1 MNLGKTLRLRR
12 IFSSGRALVADGNA
26 LSCDAPN
33 RIRLLAREGADAVV
47 LTPGQLQ
54 QVSEDLDTL
63 AVILRLDAGPGR
75 PRLLSVEAAL
85 DMGAEAVLA
94 ELSADSRDSLANFA
108 ASAEDARRRGM
119 PLVAHILDEDWRE
132 GASLAAGFGADLI
145 ETALGAE
152 AADLREFVHAT
163 GAQVLVRVEDYRPP
177 NQAFAERLYDAL
189 QNAAR
194 GFVLAH
200 RDLAGGALLDTLHSL
215 VHQGITA
222 AQAATM
228 LKAAHAERGNSR

>member
-26 LSCDAPN
+26 LSCDSPN
-33 RIRLLAREGADAVV
+33 RIRLLARQGADAVV

-63 AVILRLDAGPGR
+63 AVILRLDAGPSR

-85 DMGAEAVLA
+85 EMGAEAVLA
-94 ELSADSRDSLANFA
+94 ELSADSRDSLASFA
-108 ASAEDARRRGM
+108 ASAEDARRLGM
-119 PLVAHILDEDWRE
+119 PLLAHILDDDWRE
-132 GASLAAGFGADLI
+132 GASLAAGFGADII
-145 ETALGAE
+145 ETALGPE
-152 AADLREFVHAT
+152 PEDLREFVRAT
-163 GAQVLVRVEDYRPP
+163 GAQVLVRVEDYKPS
-177 NQAFAERLYDAL
+177 NQAFAGLLYEVL

-194 GFVLAH
+194 GFVLGH
-200 RDLAGGALLDTLHSL
+200 RNLAAGTLLETVQSL

-222 AQAATM
+222 AQAAGM
-228 LKAAHAERGNSR
+228 LKDAQRGNAR